1 MKQNRVPP
9 VKKNDELT
17 LEIAALTGEGQGVA
31 RTEGYA
37 VFVPGALPHERV
49 RAHVIKVTP
58 GYAVAKPRETLAAAP
73 ERVRPA
79 CPAYPACG
87 GCTLQH
93 LDYAAQLDFKRQLV
107 VDALE
112 RLGGF
117 AAPPVAP
124 VRGMDDPWRY
134 RNKGSFPFGSVDG
147 RPAFGFY
154 APRSHRLVPVADC
167 PIQDAR
173 VVDIA
178 RRVQEWAAC
187 YGVAP
192 YDETARSGVLRHVM
206 ARVTAAGE
214 AMAVIVSAA
223 KRLPHA
229 DALLAFL
236 PDVDSVYLNVNRAD
250 TNVIFGPEFR
260 LLSGKPALEERT
272 GGLTFS
278 VSPQSFLQVNA
289 RQVAVLYGEAV
300 RLLAPAP
307 HEHIVDAYCGVGTI
321 SLLLAA
327 QAGRVTGVEAVPEAV
342 ENARHNAAANGVS
355 NAAFLCG
362 AVEEVLPR
370 LGEPVDALVLDPP
383 RKGCDAR
390 ALDAIAQSGAGRV
403 VYVSCNP
410 ATLARDCARLAAHGF
425 RLAAA
430 TPVDMFPHTG
440 HVETVCLLVLRN
452 PVTHINIDVDVEE
465 MVQDKRGMATY
476 GQIKEYVLEHSGLK
490 VSSLYIAQ
498 VKQKH
503 GIIERENY
511 NKPKSDDAR
520 QPQCPL
526 EKERAITEALKHFGM
541 L

>member
-1 MKQNRVPP
+1 MKQPKQPP
-9 VKKNDELT
+9 VRKNDDLT
-17 LEIAALTGEGQGVA
+17 LEIEALTGEGQGIA
-31 RTEGYA
+31 RVQGYA
-37 VFVPGALPHERV
+37 VFVPGALPGECI

-58 GYAVAKPRETLAAAP
+58 GYAVAKPLETLSTAP

-79 CPAYPACG
+79 CSAYPACG

-93 LDYAAQLDFKRQLV
+93 LDYSSQLALKRRIV

-117 AAPPVAP
+117 SAPDVAP

-134 RNKGSFPFGSVDG
+134 RNKGSFPFGSADG

-154 APRSHRLVPVADC
+154 APRSHRLVPLEDC

-173 VVDIA
+173 IVDIA

-192 YDETARSGVLRHVM
+192 YEETTRAGVLRHVM
-206 ARVTAAGE
+206 ARVTDTGE
-214 AMAVIVSAA
+214 SMAVIVAAA

-229 DALLAFL
+229 DALLPYL

-260 LLSGKPALEERT
+260 LLRGKPALEERI
-272 GGLTFS
+272 GGLRFA

-300 RLLAPAP
+300 RLLGATPR
-307 HEHIVDAYCGVGTI
+307 EHIVDAYCGVGTI

-327 QAGRVTGVEAVPEAV
+327 HAAHVTGIEVVPEAV
-342 ENARHNAAANGVS
+342 ENARQNAAANGVA
-355 NAAFLCG
+355 NASFLCG
-362 AVEEVLPR
+362 QVEDVLVR
-370 LGEPVDALVLDPP
+370 LDRPVDAIVLDPP
-383 RKGCDAR
+383 RKGCDPR
-390 ALDAIAQSGAGRV
+390 ALDAIAESGAGRV

-425 RLAAA
+425 RLACA

-440 HVETVCLLVLRN
+440 HIETVVLMTKSEN
-452 PVTHINIDVDVEE
+452 
-465 MVQDKRGMATY
+465 RGEQHV
-476 GQIKEYVLEHSGLK
+476 GFSG
-490 VSSLYIAQ
+490 
-498 VKQKH
+498 
-503 GIIERENY
+503 E
-511 NKPKSDDAR
+511 
-520 QPQCPL
+520 
-526 EKERAITEALKHFGM
+526 
-541 L
+541 